1 MRMSYEKF
9 KSFLAE
15 HKNELRLLACFVVVY
30 FAGVGTGKAIQPPRK
45 AAQQANMLNYTTNKP
60 TPTQAVKAQEVPAVA
75 TPEPTVLV
83 QTQTE
88 PTQPTPT
95 PSGACLIKG
104 NIASSGK
111 IYHVQGG
118 SFYAR
123 VKPEQCFTTEAEAVA
138 AGFRKSKN

>member
-1 MRMSYEKF
+1 MSYEKF

-15 HKNELRLLACFVVVY
+15 HKNELWLLACFVVVY
-30 FAGVGTGKAIQPPRK
+30 LAGVGTGKAIQPPRK

-60 TPTQAVKAQEVPAVA
+60 TPAQDVKAQEAPAAA
-75 TPEPTVLV
+75 TPEPTVLG
-83 QTQTE
+83 QTQTG
-88 PTQPTPT
+88 PAQQPTPAPT
-95 PSGACLIKG
+95 GPCLIKG

-123 VKPEQCFTTEAEAVA
+123 VKPEQCFATEAEAIA